1 MRDQVNMTGYS
12 IHSNFIGDDLHLE
25 KVKLC
30 FWKIKCISTVYQL
43 GAGSK
48 KVKKIFGRGALYLN
62 CK

>member
-1 MRDQVNMTGYS
+1 MTGYS
-12 IHSNFIGDDLHLE
+12 IHSNFIGEDLHLE

-48 KVKKIFGRGALYLN
+48 KG
-62 CK
+62 